1 MSDQSIKTACFIHS
15 CNAELN
21 GTSSLDNLLAKLY
34 TSDLL
39 DLLDIVVVN
48 NIGIPL
54 DATKYVSDKKIK
66 FIQCS
71 DNSGLFE
78 RPTLQLMHAFSK
90 RRTNEGVKM
99 LYLHTKGISYAP
111 NTPIHNNIQAWIV
124 YMLHF
129 LLDKSCLPLLD
140 EYDTLGC
147 NYYEGPY
154 KHYSGNFWWIRS
166 DYLANLNLDRLVSRA
181 DAEWWCLSGK
191 DVRMKELY
199 RSNVNHF
206 QTAFINY

>member
-1 MSDQSIKTACFIHS
+1 M
-15 CNAELN
+15 
-21 GTSSLDNLLAKLY
+21 LDM
-34 TSDLL
+34 L
-39 DLLDIVVVN
+39 DLVVVN
-48 NIGIPL
+48 NIGLPL
-54 DATKYVSDKKIK
+54 DSTTYVCDKKIR

-78 RPTLQLMHAFSK
+78 RPTLQLMHSFSK
-90 RRTNEGVKM
+90 KNTGVKM
-99 LYLHTKGISYAP
+99 LYLHTKGISYDS
-111 NTPIHNNIQAWIV
+111 NTPAYNNIQAWIA

-166 DYLANLNLDRLVSRA
+166 DYLASLNLDRLVSRT

-191 DVRMKELY
+191 DVRMKELH
-199 RSNVNHF
+199 RSNVDHY
-206 QTAFINY
+206 QTEFTEY